1 MPMCQPAYPR
11 GDLSSS
17 EQAGIVAQSPPN
29 RNPVKMASDYAFRIM
44 LIFRNPERNPTP
56 SRLTV
61 MQRTLGVGD
70 RLTVGQRTLTPPVL
84 VRIQLP
90 QPNKINH
97 LWPLRRPFSCRK
109 CCVMSHFFARIPT
122 IFQRLVFLC
131 AT

>member
-1 MPMCQPAYPR
+1 
-11 GDLSSS
+11 
-17 EQAGIVAQSPPN
+17 
-29 RNPVKMASDYAFRIM
+29 MASDYAFRIM

-90 QPNKINH
+90 QPVEIIEIFPSRAAK
-97 LWPLRRPFSCRK
+97 RRPK
-109 CCVMSHFFARIPT
+109 LHGLSHSSHP
-122 IFQRLVFLC
+122 
-131 AT
+131 

>member
-29 RNPVKMASDYAFRIM
+29 RNPVKMASDYTFRIM
-44 LIFRNPERNPTP
+44 LIFRNPERNPTQ

-90 QPNKINH
+90 QPTEIIAVSALGAASGRLLSHN
-97 LWPLRRPFSCRK
+97 LLRRISAGCN
-109 CCVMSHFFARIPT
+109 
-122 IFQRLVFLC
+122 RLKSVR
-131 AT
+131 

>member
-44 LIFRNPERNPTP
+44 LIFRNPERNPTQ

-90 QPNKINH
+90 QPARFPVGERLGSGH
-97 LWPLRRPFSCRK
+97 RVGADPSRGSEGAGLGG
-109 CCVMSHFFARIPT
+109 VFFVS
-122 IFQRLVFLC
+122 LVGL
-131 AT
+131 